1 MIFYIASYPRSGNTW
16 TRRLIANHFERSSV
30 SWHGGDPSTEGLL
43 AWLLLKPDNDNNLVF
58 YHSLLSPDNKNLDPD
73 FVYYHPVRDD
83 STFYRCLIPSC
94 KYILEDPN
102 RRAELAESGEHFFVK
117 IHVMPFAS
125 YLPGEYVI
133 QPIRN
138 AGACCWSYYNY
149 LHDVQEK
156 MVSLE
161 NVLLGNVGF
170 GHWNAYHQEWHK
182 ASETLGDRYLPLYY
196 EEMFDELATCK
207 KLEAFTG
214 LPLLH
219 SDFKPFA
226 YYHHRRPKHAR
237 KGQAYEWEENYTNEQ
252 LALLWQEHG
261 EMMAYHGYPNPL
273 KEKNQPQKHAPKQ
286 NNKPAPNPVFI
297 TARFRTGS
305 TMLWNLFRQI
315 PEATAFYEP
324 LHEELLAFIQNDIEP
339 QPEHF
344 HVESYFDEYTWLNEA
359 LRQHDAGFGT
369 KRLYLEADANYP
381 ALKNYIS
388 GLLNTIKEEQTPVLK
403 FNRIDFRL
411 GWMRVNFPQARIL
424 HLYRSPRTQWHSSL
438 VGLPPD
444 SGADLNADPY
454 RITTWSRDL
463 CGAFPFLASP
473 YLENP
478 YQRFYYLWKLSYLA
492 GTRQAD
498 WSISYEEILANPGEL
513 IPGILDFAG
522 LDTVKNRES
531 ALKVI
536 EPAPQ
541 RRWTQHEPEEWF
553 EAQEQH
559 CEDVLD
565 ELGLNQNFGL
575 KPIAEIIRSSQTY
588 TDMVQSSQSK
598 TWALENSIRV
608 LIQQQNDLNAKEQ
621 VIQQMDVDLK
631 KKETL
636 VETLKNSLLSYHKL
650 LQENTP
656 GFVQDL
662 HDQLAA
668 KEEVIQDLKHAA
680 QTREEQIELL
690 QTDLRETQSSLTELE
705 RQVGSSEVVRDLQD
719 DLVAKENFIQEQIF
733 QIKDLQ
739 SRLHI
744 AQRVIS
750 DQEAGENVLDIIE
763 NLHGELDAKEEVIQE
778 LVRFRRSS
786 LRYWT
791 RGILFPALYRFSLT
805 RQAGK
810 FIKSIRRKFLPRLF
824 VLEQHPPHSLKLPQ
838 RYSKSVEL
846 PVGNLPVFSIVTPTY
861 NQADFLER
869 TLRSVL
875 EQGYPKLEYILQD
888 GGSTD
893 GTVAILD
900 QYRSRLA
907 VTNSQPDDGQTQA
920 INLGFSHAHG
930 EIMAYLNSDDILLPG
945 ALAYVAQF
953 FMENPETDVVYSH
966 RIIIDEQDRQ
976 VGQWILPPHD
986 PVALQYAD
994 YVPQET
1000 LFWRRRIWE
1009 NTGGQL
1015 DERFQFAMDWDLL
1028 LRFQDAGAK
1037 FTRVPRPLAAFRVH
1051 PAQKTAAQIAD
1062 IGKKEMKVLRERCA
1076 GRPVPPEETNQYLR
1090 PYLRRSV
1097 LYHHLFRTGVLQ

>member
-16 TRRLIANHFERSSV
+16 IRRLIANHFERFSV
-30 SWHGGDPSTEGLL
+30 SWHGDPSTEDLL
-43 AWLLLKPDNDNNLVF
+43 AWLLLKPDNDNNLVP
-58 YHSLLSPDNKNLDPD
+58 YHSLLSPDNKNLNSD

-83 STFYRCLIPSC
+83 SILYRSLVPEC
-94 KYILEDPN
+94 KYILEDPG
-102 RRAELAESGEHFFVK
+102 RRAELAESAEHFFVK
-117 IHVMPFAS
+117 IHAMPFAS

-149 LHDVQEK
+149 FHDIWEK
-156 MVSLE
+156 AVSLE
-161 NVLLGNVGF
+161 NVILGNLGF
-170 GHWNAYHQEWHK
+170 GHWNTYHKEWYK
-182 ASETLGDRYLPLYY
+182 ATETLGDRYLPLYY

-226 YYHHRRPKHAR
+226 YYHHLHPKHAR
-237 KGQAYEWEENYTNEQ
+237 KGQAYGWEKNYSKDQ
-252 LALLWQEHG
+252 LELLWREHG
-261 EMMAYHGYPNPL
+261 EMMVYHGYPNPL
-273 KEKNQPQKHAPKQ
+273 EEKNRLQKHTPDR
-286 NNKPAPNPVFI
+286 NKKIALKPVFI

-305 TMLWNLFRQI
+305 TMLWNLFRQV
-315 PEATAFYEP
+315 PDATTFYEP
-324 LHEELLAFIQNDIEP
+324 LHEELLAFIREDIRP

-344 HVESYFDEYTWLNEA
+344 HVGSYFDEYAWLDDI
-359 LRQHDAGFGT
+359 LKQHDAGFGNS
-369 KRLYLEADANYP
+369 RLYLEATDLYSS
-381 ALKNYIS
+381 LKDYLS
-388 GLLNTIKEEQTPVLK
+388 ELLNTVSEEKTPVLK

-411 GWMRVNFPQARIL
+411 GWVRTNFPEARIL
-424 HLYRSPRTQWHSSL
+424 HLYRSPRAQWHSSL

-444 SGADLNADPY
+444 ARADLNADPY

-463 CGAFPFLASP
+463 CSLFPFLASP
-473 YLENP
+473 YLQSP
-478 YQRFYYLWKLSYLA
+478 YQRFYFLWKLSYLA
-492 GTRQAD
+492 GIRQAD
-498 WSISYEEILANPGEL
+498 CSISYEEILADPKAM
-513 IPGILDFAG
+513 IPRILDFAG
-522 LDTVKNRES
+522 LDTPENREN
-531 ALKVI
+531 ALAVI

-541 RRWTQHEPEEWF
+541 RRWTQYESEEWF
-553 EAQEQH
+553 EAQEQY
-559 CEDVLD
+559 CEDLLD

-575 KPIAEIIRSSQTY
+575 KPIAEIIQSSQTY

-598 TWALENSIRV
+598 TWALENSIHI
-608 LIQQQNDLNAKEQ
+608 LIQQQNELNAKEQ
-621 VIQQMDVDLK
+621 AIQEMDAALK

-636 VETLKNSLLSYHKL
+636 VDTLSNSILSYHKL
-650 LQENTP
+650 LQESSP
-656 GFVQDL
+656 EFARDL
-662 HDQLAA
+662 HDQL
-668 KEEVIQDLKHAA
+668 
-680 QTREEQIELL
+680 
-690 QTDLRETQSSLTELE
+690 
-705 RQVGSSEVVRDLQD
+705 
-719 DLVAKENFIQEQIF
+719 VAKEDFIEKQTF

-744 AQRVIS
+744 VQQVVS
-750 DQEAGENVLDIIE
+750 DREVEKNTLDIIE
-763 NLHGELDAKEEVIQE
+763 DLRGELDAKEEVIQE

-791 RGILFPALYRFSLT
+791 RGILFPTLYRFSLT

-810 FIKSIRRKFLPRLF
+810 FIKSTRRKFLPRLF
-824 VLEQHPPHSLKLPQ
+824 VLEQHPPRPLKLPR
-838 RYSKSVEL
+838 RYSKPLEL
-846 PVGNLPVFSIVTPTY
+846 PVGNLPAFSIVTPTY
-861 NQADFLER
+861 NQVVFLER
-869 TLRSVL
+869 TLCSVL
-875 EQGYPKLEYILQD
+875 KQDYPKLEYILQD

-907 VTNSQPDDGQTQA
+907 VANSQPDEGQTQA

-945 ALAYVAQF
+945 ALAYVARY

-966 RIIIDEQDRQ
+966 RIIIDEQNQ
-976 VGQWILPPHD
+976 QIGQWILPPHD
-986 PVALQYAD
+986 PVALRYAD

-1009 NTGGQL
+1009 NTGGRL

-1051 PAQKTAAQIAD
+1051 PAQKTAVQIAD

-1076 GRPVPPEETNQYLR
+1076 GRPVTPEEINQYLR